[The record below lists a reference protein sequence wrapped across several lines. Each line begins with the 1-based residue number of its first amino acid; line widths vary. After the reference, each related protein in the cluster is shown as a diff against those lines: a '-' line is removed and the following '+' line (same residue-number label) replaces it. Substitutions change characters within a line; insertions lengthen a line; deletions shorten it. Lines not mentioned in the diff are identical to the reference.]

1 MFNGTPLRLEKS
13 LPQAGLEPGT
23 ARSADQRSLQ
33 SYCGLSPEKTQFV
46 VRNAIMSNYEILG
59 MLLYDAHVRRVS
71 KVLSLHILFEQGT
84 RTFAQRLV
92 YTG

>member
-13 LPQAGLEPGT
+13 LPQAGLEPGA

-46 VRNAIMSNYEILG
+46 VRNAKMSNYEILG
-59 MLLYDAHVRRVS
+59 MLLYDAYVRRVS

-84 RTFAQRLV
+84 RTFAKRLV
-92 YTG
+92 YIG

>member
-1 MFNGTPLRLEKS
+1 MFNGTPLRLEKC

-23 ARSADQRSLQ
+23 ARSADQRSLL
-33 SYCGLSPEKTQFV
+33 SYYGLSPEKTQSV

-71 KVLSLHILFEQGT
+71 RVLSLHILFEQGT
-84 RTFAQRLV
+84 RTFVKRLV